1 LGGTILSC
9 ASKPGVKWALDAI
22 EDVLGVRVAQGTW
35 HQLRNA
41 AFSSPG
47 SVQSR
52 ARADANEIIA
62 IADLIAKEN
71 DGRYEDGS
79 AIDKTELRAEALSSL
94 GQTTRS
100 TCHVFTFMSRFDMKD
115 LIDAANTVSNHAQ
128 KKCESC
134 SSHRCKAEW
143 DIKEDVLTASCEE
156 CSSEIARCSKKSIS
170 KSVSA
175 QEYVVR
181 ISNKNTFIRDENGS
195 FSCHSCGNA
204 DGSFFYP
211 SRGDGFPTHG
221 LDPLWD
227 RKTYICGKCHSV
239 NQLSA
244 D

>member
-1 LGGTILSC
+1 MSC

-22 EDVLGVRVAQGTW
+22 EDVLGVRVTQGTW

-52 ARADANEIIA
+52 ARADANEIIS

-71 DGRYEDGS
+71 DGCYEDGS
-79 AIDKTELRAEALSSL
+79 TIDRSELRAEALSSL

-115 LIDAANTVSNHAQ
+115 LIEAANTVSNHAQ
-128 KKCESC
+128 KDCESC

-143 DIKEDVLTASCEE
+143 DIKEDVLTASCME
-156 CSSEIARCSKKSIS
+156 CSSEIARCSKKSVS
-170 KSVSA
+170 KSVGP
-175 QEYVVR
+175 QEYSVR

-195 FSCHSCGNA
+195 FSCHRCGNA

-211 SRGDGFPTHG
+211 SREDGFPTHG

-227 RKTYICGKCHSV
+227 RKTYICGKCHSI
-239 NQLSA
+239 NQMSA